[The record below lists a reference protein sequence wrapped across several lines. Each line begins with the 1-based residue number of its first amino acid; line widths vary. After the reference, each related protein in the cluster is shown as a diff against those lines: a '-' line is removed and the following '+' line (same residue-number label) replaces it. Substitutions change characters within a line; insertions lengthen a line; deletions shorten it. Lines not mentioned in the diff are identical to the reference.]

1 MTSST
6 RDASADAPDPR
17 PRASHLVM
25 ADGTHPRPPTRAVV
39 VGAGIGGMS
48 AAIALAGRGV
58 EVTVLDRAPR
68 VGGKMREVEVA
79 GRLIDSG
86 PTVLTVRAVFEEL
99 FAGAGASLS
108 DYVTLDPVEVLA
120 RHAWPDGARLDLY
133 RDVDRTA
140 DAIGALM
147 GAREA
152 KGYRRFCEYAR
163 AIHEHVEGP
172 FMRSQRPTLGSV
184 LRDQGLR
191 GMVSLTRIDALRTM
205 GSSLGDFFRD
215 PRLLQLFGRYAT
227 YCGSSPFLAPA
238 TLNVIAHVEREGV
251 WVVRGGMARLAEG
264 LAKLATERGVTF
276 ALGRGVSEIVVERD
290 RVTGVRTDD
299 GGALDADAVVFNGDV
314 HALTSGRLGA
324 AAKRAWTVDA
334 KVERS
339 LSAVTFGVVAKAEG
353 FPLARHNVFFSA
365 DYPREFREI
374 VDGDALPSD
383 PTVYVCAQDRD
394 DTAQSPTTE
403 DGRER
408 LFLIV
413 NAPARGDR
421 RPFSREEIDRCETTT
436 RRTLASMGLRLDWDS
451 SRRSITTP
459 TDFARMFP
467 STEGALYGP
476 PSHGWTSPLARAP
489 SRSKL
494 AGLYLCGGSTHP
506 GAGVPMVARSGL
518 LAAESALSDL
528 ASTGRSPTAATPGG
542 TSTR

>member
-1 MTSST
+1 
-6 RDASADAPDPR
+6 
-17 PRASHLVM
+17 M
-25 ADGTHPRPPTRAVV
+25 ADGPTSLHRPERVVV
-39 VGAGIGGMS
+39 VGAGVGALS
-48 AAIALAGRGV
+48 AAIALSSRGLD
-58 EVTVLDRAPR
+58 VTVVERSAR

-86 PTVLTVRAVFEEL
+86 PTVLTVRAVFDEL
-99 FAGAGASLS
+99 FAAAGVSLD

-120 RHAWPDGARLDLY
+120 RHAWADGSRLDLY
-133 RDVDRTA
+133 RDIDRTA
-140 DAIGALM
+140 DAVGALA

-152 KGYRRFCEYAR
+152 AGYRAFCAYAKR
-163 AIHEHVEGP
+163 IHEHVEGP
-172 FMRSQRPTLGSV
+172 FMRSQRPTLGTV
-184 LRDQGLR
+184 LRSQGLR
-191 GMVSLTRIDALRTM
+191 GMLSLARIDATRTLW
-205 GSSLGDFFRD
+205 SSLGDFFRD

-264 LAKLATERGVTF
+264 LARLATERGVTF
-276 ALGRGVSEIVVERD
+276 AMGHGVSEVLTRGG
-290 RVTGVRTDD
+290 RATGVRLDD
-299 GGALDADAVVFNGDV
+299 GRALDADAVVFNGDV
-314 HALTSGRLGA
+314 GALSAGLLGPA
-324 AAKRAWTVDA
+324 AQRAWSVDPGLG
-334 KVERS
+334 RS
-339 LSAVTFGVVAKAEG
+339 LSAVTFSAVAKTGG
-353 FPLARHNVFFSA
+353 FPLVRHNVFFSR

-374 VDGDALPSD
+374 TEGDSLPSD

-394 DTAQSPTTE
+394 DTARTPVTS

-421 RPFSREEIDRCETTT
+421 RPFSEDEIERCETTT
-436 RRTLASMGLRLDWDS
+436 RRHLDALGLSLDWDP

-459 TDFARMFP
+459 TDFERMFP
-467 STEGALYGP
+467 ATGGALYGP

-494 AGLYLCGGSTHP
+494 PGLYLCGGSAHP

-518 LAAESALSDL
+518 LAAESVLSDL
-528 ASTGRSPTAATPGG
+528 ASTATSPLAATPGG
-542 TSTR
+542 TSMR

>member
-1 MTSST
+1 M
-6 RDASADAPDPR
+6 
-17 PRASHLVM
+17 M
-25 ADGTHPRPPTRAVV
+25 ADGTHSPPRRVIV
-39 VGAGIGGMS
+39 VGAGIGGLS

-58 EVTVLDRAPR
+58 AVTVVDRAPR

-79 GRLIDSG
+79 GRLVDSG

-99 FAGAGASLS
+99 FASAGASLS

-120 RHAWPDGARLDLY
+120 RHAWPDGSRLDLY
-133 RDVDRTA
+133 RDIDRTA
-140 DAIGALM
+140 DAIGAFA
-147 GAREA
+147 GAKEA
-152 KGYRRFCEYAR
+152 KGYRAFCAHSK
-163 AIHEHVEGP
+163 AIHENVEGP

-184 LRDQGLR
+184 LREQGLR
-191 GMVSLTRIDALRTM
+191 GMVALTRIDALRTM
-205 GSSLGDFFRD
+205 WSSLGDFFRD

-227 YCGSSPFLAPA
+227 YCGSSPFLAPG

-251 WVVRGGMARLAEG
+251 WVVRGGMARLAE
-264 LAKLATERGVTF
+264 AMARLATERGVTLS
-276 ALGRGVSEIVVERD
+276 LGNGVEEVLIHRD
-290 RVTGVRTDD
+290 RATGVRLQD
-299 GGALDADAVVFNGDV
+299 GTTLDADAVVFNGDV
-314 HALTSGRLGA
+314 HALASGLLGA

-339 LSAVTFGVVAKAEG
+339 LSAVTFSVVAKAEG

-365 DYPREFREI
+365 DYHREFRDI
-374 VDGDALPSD
+374 VDGDTLPAD
-383 PTVYVCAQDRD
+383 PTVYLCAQDRD
-394 DTAQSPTTE
+394 DAATPPTTTT

-408 LFLIV
+408 MFLIV

-421 RPFSREEIDRCETTT
+421 RPFSPEEIDRCETTT
-436 RRTLASMGLRLDWDS
+436 RRHLEAMGLRLDWDP
-451 SRRSITTP
+451 SRRAITTP

-489 SRSKL
+489 SRSKV

-506 GAGVPMVARSGL
+506 GAGVPMVTRSGL
-518 LAAESALSDL
+518 LAAESVLSDL
-528 ASTGRSPTAATPGG
+528 ASTATSLTAATRGG

>member
-1 MTSST
+1 
-6 RDASADAPDPR
+6 
-17 PRASHLVM
+17 M
-25 ADGTHPRPPTRAVV
+25 ADGTTPHPHRAIV
-39 VGAGIGGMS
+39 VGAGVGGLS
-48 AAIALAGRGV
+48 AAIALAGHGV
-58 EVTVLDRAPR
+58 AVTIVDRASH

-79 GRLIDSG
+79 GRRVDSG
-86 PTVLTVRAVFEEL
+86 PTVLTVRAVFDEL
-99 FAGAGASLS
+99 FAGAGASLA

-120 RHAWPDGARLDLY
+120 RHAWPDGSRLDLY

-140 DAIGALM
+140 DAIAAFAGPK
-147 GAREA
+147 EA
-152 KGYRRFCEYAR
+152 KGYRAFCKHAR

-205 GSSLGDFFRD
+205 WSSLGDFFRD

-264 LAKLATERGVTF
+264 MARLASERGVTLS
-276 ALGRGVSEIVVERD
+276 LGRGVDEVLVQRD
-290 RVTGVRTDD
+290 RAAGVRFDD
-299 GGALDADAVVFNGDV
+299 GTTLLADAVVFNGDV
-314 HALTSGRLGA
+314 HALAEGRLGA
-324 AAKRAWTVDA
+324 DAKRAWNVEA
-334 KVERS
+334 KAERS
-339 LSAVTFGVVAKAEG
+339 LSAVTFSVVAKAGG
-353 FPLARHNVFFSA
+353 FPLARHNVFFSR
-365 DYPREFREI
+365 DYSREFRELA
-374 VDGDALPSD
+374 DGRVPAD
-383 PTVYVCAQDRD
+383 PTVYLCAQDRAD
-394 DTAQSPTTE
+394 DALPPVTD

-408 LFLIV
+408 MFLIV

-421 RPFSREEIDRCETTT
+421 RPLSPEEIDRCETTT
-436 RRTLASMGLRLDWDS
+436 RRTLDSMGLRLDWHP
-451 SRRSITTP
+451 SRRAITTP

-489 SRSKL
+489 SRSKVP
-494 AGLYLCGGSTHP
+494 GLYLCGGSTHP

-528 ASTGRSPTAATPGG
+528 ASTAMYPTAATRGG